1 MNYLTDYQDFAFWA
15 TMLGGLGL
23 FLYGIFLLSNVLKKG
38 AGQKLRKY
46 ITKFTNKPIKGVAA
60 GIGFTA
66 IIQSSS
72 GTTALVIGLV
82 RAGVLLLPQAV
93 AVIIGA
99 NVGTTITAFLIS
111 IPFAEYVPVAI
122 LVGTLIIMLTKRK
135 KWVYTGEFLVAFGGI
150 FFGLVIME
158 NSLSSLAEETWF
170 ANMLVELNSS
180 PWLGLLVGIIATV
193 ALQSSSAVIGVLQG
207 IYAVSAL
214 SGVTLFGV
222 LPILF
227 GANIG
232 TCVTAVLAA
241 IGGSPTAKRTAFIH
255 VVFNVLGSLLF
266 MGIIYGL
273 KDWLM
278 TSTEWTLDAKLQIA
292 FAHIIFNLTTT
303 AIVFPFINPLCRLAK
318 KVISGSSIEHKEI
331 IIKELDDNTIKQ
343 FPSTGIELAKQ
354 STFDMFDFS
363 IQMFEELENY
373 LKKPSTETDD
383 YIHDLEKSIDRI
395 DRQLNE
401 YLLKADQGDLNQKDL
416 RTYGQTLRA
425 IKDIER
431 IGDYGENLIDFY
443 INASERKNKLE
454 GELLKEIYKQNTYA
468 IELLNKTKEVYE
480 KCDEDLALQVIKLRR
495 IYVREVKRFTEAHY
509 DRTSK
514 KSVKAST
521 QYISLVYV
529 DINNCYERVYSH
541 CSNIAKLI
549 NNDKR
554 FLNSDDEDD

>member
-1 MNYLTDYQDFAFWA
+1 MDIFADFYDFAFWA
-15 TMLGGLGL
+15 TMMGGLGL
-23 FLYGIFLLSNVLKKG
+23 FLYGIFMLSNVLKKG

-46 ITKFTNKPIKGVAA
+46 ITKFTNKPIKGIAA

-82 RAGVLLLPQAV
+82 RAGVMLLPQAV

-99 NVGTTITAFLIS
+99 NIGTTITAFLIS
-111 IPFAEYVPVAI
+111 IPFAEYVPIVI
-122 LVGTLIIMLTKRK
+122 LIGTLILMITKRK
-135 KWVYTGEFLVAFGGI
+135 RWIYSGEFLVAFGSI

-158 NSLSSLAEETWF
+158 NSLSSLAREPWF
-170 ANMLVELNSS
+170 VNLLVSLNNS
-180 PWLGLLVGIIATV
+180 PWLGLLVGIIATI

-214 SGVTLFGV
+214 SGVSLFGV

-232 TCVTAVLAA
+232 TCITAVLAS

-255 VVFNVLGSLLF
+255 VIFNVLGSLLF
-266 MGIIYGL
+266 MGVIYVF
-273 KDWLM
+273 KDWLLS
-278 TSTEWTLDAKLQIA
+278 STNWTMDAKLQIA
-292 FAHIIFNLTTT
+292 VAHIIFNLTTT
-303 AIVFPFINPLCRLAK
+303 IIVFPFINPLCRLTT
-318 KVISGSSIEHKEI
+318 KVIKGASVDHGEI
-331 IIKELDDNTIKQ
+331 IIKELDDDTIKS

-363 IQMFEELENY
+363 IKMFEAIQTYIN
-373 LKKPSTETDD
+373 KPNAETDD
-383 YIHDLEKSIDRI
+383 YVHDLEKSIDRI

-401 YLLKADQGDLNQKDL
+401 YLLKADQGDLSQSDL

-443 INASERKNKLE
+443 IGASERKNKIEGVLLE
-454 GELLKEIYKQNTYA
+454 EIVTQNNFA
-468 IELLNKTKEVYE
+468 IELLKKTKKVYE
-480 KCDEDLALQVIKLRR
+480 KDDKELALEVIKLRR
-495 IYVREVKRFTEAHY
+495 LYVGKVKQFSEDHYVRVTE
-509 DRTSK
+509 K
-514 KSVKAST
+514 KSRNT

-554 FLNSDDEDD
+554 FLSQTEDD

>member
-1 MNYLTDYQDFAFWA
+1 MNYLTDYQNFAFWA

-23 FLYGIFLLSNVLKKG
+23 FLYGISMLSNVLKRG

-82 RAGVLLLPQAV
+82 RAGVMLLPQAV

-99 NVGTTITAFLIS
+99 NIGTTITAFLIA
-111 IPFAEYVPVAI
+111 IPFAEYVPAAI
-122 LVGTLIIMLTKRK
+122 FIGALILMLSKRK
-135 KWVYTGEFLVAFGGI
+135 KWVLIGEFLVAFGCI

-158 NSLSSLAEETWF
+158 NSLGSLAEETWF
-170 ANMLVELNSS
+170 VDMLIELNDS
-180 PWLGLLVGIIATV
+180 PWLGLLVGIVATV

-207 IYAVSAL
+207 IYAVSAI

-232 TCVTAVLAA
+232 TCITAVLAA
-241 IGGSPTAKRTAFIH
+241 IGGSPTAKRTAFVH
-255 VVFNVLGSLLF
+255 VVFNVLGALLF
-266 MGIIYGL
+266 MGVIYIF
-273 KDWLM
+273 KSWLI
-278 TSTEWTLDAKLQIA
+278 TSTTWTMDAKLQIA
-292 FAHIIFNLTTT
+292 VAHIAFNLTTT
-303 AIVFPFINPLCRLAK
+303 LIVFPFINPLCELATR
-318 KVISGSSIEHKEI
+318 VIPGKTAEHGEI
-331 IIKELDDNTIKQ
+331 IIKELDDKTIKE
-343 FPSTGIELAKQ
+343 FPSTGIELAKE
-354 STFDMFDFS
+354 SAFDMFDFS
-363 IQMFEELENY
+363 IRMFEALQTY
-373 LKKPSTETDD
+373 LDKPNPQTDE

-401 YLLKADQGDLNQKDL
+401 YLLKADQGDLNQSDL

-431 IGDYGENLIDFY
+431 VGDYGENLIDFY
-443 INASERKNKLE
+443 AGAIDRKNKIEGPILE
-454 GELLKEIYKQNTYA
+454 EIIVQNNYA
-468 IELLNKTKEVYE
+468 IELLNATKNVYE
-480 KCDEDLALQVIKLRR
+480 KDDKKLAIQVIQLRR
-495 IYVREVKRFTEAHY
+495 QYVNAAKEFSERHY
-509 DRTSK
+509 ERTSLK
-514 KSVKAST
+514 KSVAT

-549 NNDKR
+549 NTDKK
-554 FLNSDDEDD
+554 FLDQDDDD

>member
-1 MNYLTDYQDFAFWA
+1 MNYLTNYQDFAFWS

-23 FLYGIFLLSNVLKKG
+23 FLYGIFLLSSVLKKG

-82 RAGVLLLPQAV
+82 RAGVMLLPQAV

-99 NVGTTITAFLIS
+99 NIGTTITAFLIS
-111 IPFAEYVPVAI
+111 IPFAEYVPIVI
-122 LVGTLIIMLTKRK
+122 LIGTLIIMLAKRK
-135 KWVYTGEFLVAFGGI
+135 RWIYSGEFLVAFGSV

-158 NSLSSLAEETWF
+158 NSLGSLSSEAWF
-170 ANMLVELNSS
+170 SDLLIGLNNS
-180 PWLGLLVGIIATV
+180 PWLGLLVGIIATI

-207 IYAVSAL
+207 IYAVSTV

-232 TCVTAVLAA
+232 TCITAVLAA
-241 IGGSPTAKRTAFIH
+241 IGGSPTAKRTAFVH
-255 VVFNVLGSLLF
+255 VVFNVLGALLF
-266 MGIIYGL
+266 MVIIYIFKG
-273 KDWLM
+273 WLLNSPSWSM
-278 TSTEWTLDAKLQIA
+278 DPKLQIA
-292 FAHIIFNLTTT
+292 VSHIIFNLTTT
-303 AIVFPFINPLCRLAK
+303 LIVFPFINPLCRLAK
-318 KVISGSSIEHKEI
+318 KVIKGNSKEHSEI
-331 IIKELDDNTIKQ
+331 IIKELDDNTIKE

-363 IQMFEELENY
+363 IKMFTALQSY
-373 LKKPSTETDD
+373 LDKPNQETDD

-401 YLLKADQGDLNQKDL
+401 YLLKADQGDLNQGDL

-443 INASERKNKLE
+443 AGAIERKNKIE
-454 GELLKEIYKQNTYA
+454 GALRQEITIQNDYA
-468 IELLNKTKEVYE
+468 IELLNKTKKVYE
-480 KCDEDLALQVIKLRR
+480 LDDKDLALDVIKLRR
-495 IYVREVKRFTEAHY
+495 KYVHLVKDFSERHY
-509 DRTSK
+509 ERTSK
-514 KSVKAST
+514 KECNAM

-554 FLNSDDEDD
+554 FLNQDDDD